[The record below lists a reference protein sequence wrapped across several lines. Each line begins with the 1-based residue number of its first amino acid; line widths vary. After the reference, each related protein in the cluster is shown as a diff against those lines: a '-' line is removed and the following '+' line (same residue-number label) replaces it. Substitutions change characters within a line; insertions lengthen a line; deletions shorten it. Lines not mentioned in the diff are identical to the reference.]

1 MGAQASVLGNHQIAV
16 LDAST
21 EEADGPGC
29 TVANHCYYGHTVGAT
44 YGKSSCEAML
54 CGSFTLGNQ
63 NEKAMLKKWRR
74 NTLYENAVSG

>member
-29 TVANHCYYGHTVGAT
+29 TVANHCYYGHKVGASS
-44 YGKSSCEAML
+44 GKSSCHA
-54 CGSFTLGNQ
+54 SWFIHPR
-63 NEKAMLKKWRR
+63 KAKGK
-74 NTLYENAVSG
+74 V